1 MNYVPQQD
9 FAAQGQPFDTRALLD
24 IVRDRSKLF
33 LALVLAVLIATLV
46 VTLRTPPLYMA
57 TATVLIDTRSQR
69 LLDSQAV
76 LAGLPADA
84 ATVDTE
90 VELLRSRQLADRVVR
105 ALRLD
110 EDAEFDATGREF
122 SPGEVASLRRHE
134 AVVDAVQRRLEI
146 SRVGLTYVMNIG
158 FNSSDPEKAAR
169 IANAFAETYLRD
181 QQEAKLD
188 ATRQANGWLGER
200 LDALRAE
207 VIEGETA
214 VERYRSANGLMSAS
228 GATLTEQEISG
239 YNTQLATVRAQQ
251 AEDEARLST
260 ARAQLADGST
270 GDDVGE
276 ALQSTVVQQLR
287 TRRAEVSGRVADL
300 TSRYGPRHPDRQRAE
315 GELADVDA
323 QIQAEIVRIVS
334 NLEARV
340 QVARQ
345 RTASM
350 QASLGGARR
359 TLALNNSAGVRL
371 NELERNAEASRTLYQ
386 ALLDRYKQTTSQAG
400 LATSDARIV
409 SRATVPVDPTSP
421 DIGVN
426 LMLGLILALGA
437 GAAGVALAEYLSPTP
452 GARFVMRR

>member
-9 FAAQGQPFDTRALLD
+9 FAAQGRPFDTRALLD

-110 EDAEFDATGREF
+110 EDAEFDATGREL

-188 ATRQANGWLGER
+188 ATQQANGWLGER

-207 VIEGETA
+207 VIEGETV
-214 VERYRSANGLMSAS
+214 VEQYRSANGLMSAS

-452 GARFVMRR
+452 GARFVIRR

>member
-9 FAAQGQPFDTRALLD
+9 FAAQGRPFDTRALLD

-76 LAGLPADA
+76 LSGLPADA

-105 ALRLD
+105 ALTLD
-110 EDAEFDATGREF
+110 EDAEFDATGREL

-188 ATRQANGWLGER
+188 ATQQANGWLGER

-214 VERYRSANGLMSAS
+214 VEQYRSANGLMSAS

-452 GARFVMRR
+452 GARFVIRR

>member
-9 FAAQGQPFDTRALLD
+9 FAAQGRPFDTRALLD

-76 LAGLPADA
+76 LSGLPADA

-110 EDAEFDATGREF
+110 EDAEFDATGREL

-188 ATRQANGWLGER
+188 ATQQANGWLGER

-214 VERYRSANGLMSAS
+214 VEQYRSANGLMSAS

-452 GARFVMRR
+452 GARFVIRR

>member
-1 MNYVPQQD
+1 M
-9 FAAQGQPFDTRALLD
+9 QPNR
-24 IVRDRSKLF
+24 
-33 LALVLAVLIATLV
+33 
-46 VTLRTPPLYMA
+46 P
-57 TATVLIDTRSQR
+57 TV
-69 LLDSQAV
+69 
-76 LAGLPADA
+76 GW
-84 ATVDTE
+84 
-90 VELLRSRQLADRVVR
+90 
-105 ALRLD
+105 
-110 EDAEFDATGREF
+110 
-122 SPGEVASLRRHE
+122 AS
-134 AVVDAVQRRLEI
+134 VW
-146 SRVGLTYVMNIG
+146 T
-158 FNSSDPEKAAR
+158 
-169 IANAFAETYLRD
+169 
-181 QQEAKLD
+181 
-188 ATRQANGWLGER
+188 
-200 LDALRAE
+200 RAE

-214 VERYRSANGLMSAS
+214 VEQYRSANGLMSAS

-300 TSRYGPRHPDRQRAE
+300 TSRYGARHPDRQRAE
-315 GELADVDA
+315 GELADIDA

-452 GARFVMRR
+452 GARFVIRR